1 MTSDSKPNNREL
13 VTVIMYVGYITRG
26 DLVDMNVHKS
36 LKDAGVIFEVIDCD
50 PSFADT
56 AEFCNHYGYLPE
68 ESANAILLEGRAE
81 KSVYALCVVLATT
94 RINVNKVARKR
105 LGTRKA
111 SFASA
116 EKTKELTG
124 MEIGGVT
131 PVGLPEDIPIWI
143 DDLVMKVPKVIIGG
157 GSREAKI
164 YLAPENLLKFP
175 NTHVVEGLSMP
186 IVMK

>member
-1 MTSDSKPNNREL
+1 MGMKVLEL
-13 VTVIMYVGYITRG
+13 
-26 DLVDMNVHKS
+26 
-36 LKDAGVIFEVIDCD
+36 LKDVGATFEIIDCD

-56 AEFCNHYGYLPE
+56 AEFCNHYGHSPD
-68 ESANAILLEGRAE
+68 ESANAILLEGKAE
-81 KSVYALCVVLATT
+81 SPIYALCVVLATT

-116 EKTKELTG
+116 EVTKSLTG

-131 PVGLPEDIPIWI
+131 PVGLPDDLPIWI
-143 DDLVMKVPKVIIGG
+143 DNLVMEAPRVIIGAG
-157 GSREAKI
+157 TRDAKI
-164 YLAPENLLKFP
+164 YLAPENLLRFP

-186 IVMK
+186 IVNNC

>member
-1 MTSDSKPNNREL
+1 MGMKVLESLNE
-13 VTVIMYVGYITRG
+13 VGAT
-26 DLVDMNVHKS
+26 
-36 LKDAGVIFEVIDCD
+36 FEVIDCD
-50 PSFADT
+50 PSLADT
-56 AEFCNHYGYLPE
+56 AEFCSRYGYSLD
-68 ESANAILLEGRAE
+68 ESANAILLEGKAE
-81 KSVYALCVVLATT
+81 SPVYALCVVLATT

-116 EKTKELTG
+116 EVTKKLTG

-131 PVGLPEDIPIWI
+131 PVGLPDDLPIWI
-143 DDLVMKVPKVIIGG
+143 DNLVMEAPKVIIGA
-157 GSREAKI
+157 GSRNAKI

-186 IVMK
+186 IANK

>member
-1 MTSDSKPNNREL
+1 MGMRVLESLNE
-13 VTVIMYVGYITRG
+13 VGAT
-26 DLVDMNVHKS
+26 
-36 LKDAGVIFEVIDCD
+36 FEVIDCD

-56 AEFCNHYGYLPE
+56 AEFCSRYGYSLD
-68 ESANAILLEGRAE
+68 ESANAILLEGKAE
-81 KSVYALCVVLATT
+81 SPVYALCVVLATT

-116 EKTKELTG
+116 EVTKKLTG

-131 PVGLPEDIPIWI
+131 PVGLPDDLPIWI
-143 DDLVMKVPKVIIGG
+143 DNLVMEAPKVIIGA
-157 GSREAKI
+157 GSRNAKI

-186 IVMK
+186 IANK

>member
-1 MTSDSKPNNREL
+1 M
-13 VTVIMYVGYITRG
+13 
-26 DLVDMNVHKS
+26 DMKVLES
-36 LKDAGVIFEVIDCD
+36 LKDIGATYEVIDCD

-56 AEFCNHYGYLPE
+56 AEFCNHYGYSLD
-68 ESANAILLEGRAE
+68 ESANAILLEGKAE
-81 KSVYALCVVLATT
+81 SPVYALCVVLATT

-116 EKTKELTG
+116 EITKELTG

-131 PVGLPEDIPIWI
+131 PLGLPEDLPIWI
-143 DDLVMKVPKVIIGG
+143 DNLVMEAPKVIIGG
-157 GSREAKI
+157 GSRSAKI
-164 YLAPENLLKFP
+164 YLSPDNLLRFP

-186 IVMK
+186 IVNK

>member
-1 MTSDSKPNNREL
+1 MGMKVLESLNE
-13 VTVIMYVGYITRG
+13 VGAT
-26 DLVDMNVHKS
+26 
-36 LKDAGVIFEVIDCD
+36 FEVIDCD

-56 AEFCNHYGYLPE
+56 AEFCSRYGYSLD
-68 ESANAILLEGRAE
+68 ESANAILLEGKAE
-81 KSVYALCVVLATT
+81 SPVYALCVVLATT

-116 EKTKELTG
+116 EVTKKMTG

-131 PVGLPEDIPIWI
+131 PVGLPDDLPIWI
-143 DDLVMKVPKVIIGG
+143 DNLVMEAPKVIIGA
-157 GSREAKI
+157 GSRNAKI

-186 IVMK
+186 IANK

>member
-1 MTSDSKPNNREL
+1 MGMKVLE
-13 VTVIMYVGYITRG
+13 
-26 DLVDMNVHKS
+26 S
-36 LKDAGVIFEVIDCD
+36 LKDAGATYEVIDCD

-56 AEFCNHYGYLPE
+56 AEFCNQYGYSLD
-68 ESANAILLEGRAE
+68 ESANAILLEGKAE
-81 KSVYALCVVLATT
+81 SPVYALCVVLATT

-116 EKTKELTG
+116 EITKELTG

-131 PVGLPEDIPIWI
+131 PVGLPEDLPVWI
-143 DDLVMKVPKVIIGG
+143 DSLVMEAPKVIIGA
-157 GSREAKI
+157 GSRSAKI
-164 YLAPENLLKFP
+164 YLSPDNLLRFP

-186 IVMK
+186 IVNK

>member
-1 MTSDSKPNNREL
+1 MQ
-13 VTVIMYVGYITRG
+13 
-26 DLVDMNVHKS
+26 S
-36 LKDAGVIFEVIDCD
+36 LNDVEASYEIIDCD

-56 AEFCNHYGYLPE
+56 AAFCNRYGYLPE
-68 ESANAILLEGRAE
+68 ESANAILLEGKADPPL
-81 KSVYALCVVLATT
+81 YALCLVLATT

-111 SFASA
+111 SFARA

-143 DDLVMKVPKVIIGG
+143 DDLVMKIPKVIIGC
-157 GSREAKI
+157 GSRKAKI
-164 YLAPENLLKFP
+164 YLAPESLLKFP

-186 IVMK
+186 IVIK

>member
-1 MTSDSKPNNREL
+1 MGMKVLESLNE
-13 VTVIMYVGYITRG
+13 VGAT
-26 DLVDMNVHKS
+26 
-36 LKDAGVIFEVIDCD
+36 FEVIDCD

-56 AEFCNHYGYLPE
+56 AEFCSRYGYSLD
-68 ESANAILLEGRAE
+68 ESANAILLEGKAE
-81 KSVYALCVVLATT
+81 SPVYALCVVLATT

-116 EKTKELTG
+116 EVTKKLTG

-131 PVGLPEDIPIWI
+131 PVGLPNDLPIWI
-143 DDLVMKVPKVIIGG
+143 DNLVMEAPKVIIGA
-157 GSREAKI
+157 GSRNAKI

-186 IVMK
+186 IANK

>member
-1 MTSDSKPNNREL
+1 M
-13 VTVIMYVGYITRG
+13 
-26 DLVDMNVHKS
+26 DMKVLES
-36 LKDAGVIFEVIDCD
+36 LKDIGATYEVIDCD

-56 AEFCNHYGYLPE
+56 AEFCNHYGYSLD
-68 ESANAILLEGRAE
+68 ESANAILLEGKAE
-81 KSVYALCVVLATT
+81 SPVYALCVVLATT

-116 EKTKELTG
+116 EVTKSLTG

-131 PVGLPEDIPIWI
+131 PVGLPDDLPIWI
-143 DDLVMKVPKVIIGG
+143 DNLVMEAPKVIIGA
-157 GSREAKI
+157 GSRDAKI
-164 YLAPENLLKFP
+164 YLAPENLLRFP

-186 IVMK
+186 IVNK

>member
-1 MTSDSKPNNREL
+1 MKVLE
-13 VTVIMYVGYITRG
+13 
-26 DLVDMNVHKS
+26 S
-36 LKDAGVIFEVIDCD
+36 LKDVGATYEVIDCD

-56 AEFCNHYGYLPE
+56 AEFCNHYGYSPD
-68 ESANAILLEGRAE
+68 ESANAILLEGKA
-81 KSVYALCVVLATT
+81 KSPIYALCVVLATT

-116 EKTKELTG
+116 EVTKSLTG

-131 PVGLPEDIPIWI
+131 PVGLPDDLPIWI
-143 DDLVMKVPKVIIGG
+143 DNLVMEAPKVIIGA
-157 GSREAKI
+157 GSRDAKI
-164 YLAPENLLKFP
+164 YLAPENLLRFP

-186 IVMK
+186 IVNK

>member
-1 MTSDSKPNNREL
+1 MRMKVLE
-13 VTVIMYVGYITRG
+13 
-26 DLVDMNVHKS
+26 S
-36 LKDAGVIFEVIDCD
+36 LKDAGATYEVIDCD

-56 AEFCNHYGYLPE
+56 AEFCNHYGYSLD
-68 ESANAILLEGRAE
+68 ESANAILLEGKAE
-81 KSVYALCVVLATT
+81 SPVYALCVVLATT

-116 EKTKELTG
+116 EITKELTG

-131 PVGLPEDIPIWI
+131 PVGLPEDLPVWI
-143 DDLVMKVPKVIIGG
+143 DSLVMEAPKVIIGA
-157 GSREAKI
+157 GSRSAKI
-164 YLAPENLLKFP
+164 YLSPDNLLRFP

-186 IVMK
+186 IVNK

>member
-1 MTSDSKPNNREL
+1 MDTKVLS
-13 VTVIMYVGYITRG
+13 
-26 DLVDMNVHKS
+26 S
-36 LKDAGVIFEVIDCD
+36 LKDVGATFEVIDCD

-56 AEFCNHYGYLPE
+56 ASFCNRYGYALE
-68 ESANAILLEGRAE
+68 ESANAILLEGKAE
-81 KSVYALCVVLATT
+81 SPVHALCVVLATT

-116 EKTKELTG
+116 EVTKELTG

-131 PVGLPEDIPIWI
+131 PVGLPDDLPIWI
-143 DDLVMKVPKVIIGG
+143 DNLVMEAPKVIIGA
-157 GSREAKI
+157 GSRNAKI
-164 YLAPENLLKFP
+164 YLAPDNLLRFP

-186 IVMK
+186 FVNN